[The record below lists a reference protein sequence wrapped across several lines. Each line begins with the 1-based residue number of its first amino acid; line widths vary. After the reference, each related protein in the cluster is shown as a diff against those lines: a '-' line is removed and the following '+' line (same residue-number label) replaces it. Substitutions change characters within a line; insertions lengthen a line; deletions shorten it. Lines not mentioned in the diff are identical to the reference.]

1 MPEVEISEVK
11 IKAGIDNSSE
21 LIGSS
26 YTVTEPN
33 GEVEMVTS
41 GQVTTIE
48 KTDPIPLKKPKA
60 RGPKKPKILY
70 RDLLVTEKMCIADPT
85 LII

>member
-1 MPEVEISEVK
+1 MEITEVK
-11 IKAGIDNSSE
+11 INTGIDNSSQ

-33 GEVEMVTS
+33 GDTEVVTP
-41 GQVTTIE
+41 GQVTTIVKE
-48 KTDPIPLKKPKA
+48 ETIPFKKPKA
-60 RGPKKPKILY
+60 RATKKPKILD
-70 RDLLVTEKMCIADPT
+70 RDLLVTEKMCIADPS